1 MKYRTKPKAVN
12 AIRYTGDNYG
22 EILALTEHR
31 IYKDKCGN
39 GLTLVT
45 EEWNQVVR
53 VGDWIVKSD
62 EYQYDVFNNKE
73 FEDNFE
79 PV

>member
-1 MKYRTKPKAVN
+1 MKPKAVN

-22 EILALTEHR
+22 EILALTQNCVNKER
-31 IYKDKCGN
+31 YDDDLI
-39 GLTLVT
+39 LVT
-45 EEWNQVVR
+45 DGWNIVVH
-53 VGDWIVKSD
+53 VGDWIVKFD

>member
-1 MKYRTKPKAVN
+1 MRN
-12 AIRYTGDNYG
+12 I
-22 EILALTEHR
+22 
-31 IYKDKCGN
+31 
-39 GLTLVT
+39 
-45 EEWNQVVR
+45 VVH
-53 VGDWIVKSD
+53 VGDWIVKFD